1 MNRIKL
7 TTSVPG
13 QRFTALA
20 VVDTATTDIST
31 VNSNMAQSKTAS
43 AYNNRNTNRT
53 DGSMT
58 IKTADIFRVEDGKF
72 AEHGDT
78 VNASDMEEK
87 LGLLTRRQP
96 TG

>member
-13 QRFTALA
+13 QGFTVLA

-31 VNSNMAQSKTAS
+31 VNSNTAQSKTSS
-43 AYNNRNTNRT
+43 ACNNRNTNRT

-58 IKTADIFRVEDGKF
+58 IKTAEIFRVEDGSSP
-72 AEHGDT
+72 
-78 VNASDMEEK
+78 N
-87 LGLLTRRQP
+87 
-96 TG
+96 TGIP